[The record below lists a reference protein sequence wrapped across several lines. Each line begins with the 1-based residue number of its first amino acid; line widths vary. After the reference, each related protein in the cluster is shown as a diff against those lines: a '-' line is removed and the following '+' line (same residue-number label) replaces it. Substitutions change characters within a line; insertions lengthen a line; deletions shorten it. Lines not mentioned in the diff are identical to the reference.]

1 MQIAAYVRSFS
12 TWSSLLISGL
22 FCASGC
28 GGSPYHPVQGKV
40 LYQGQPAAG
49 AMVIF
54 HPVTDDSLKAMR
66 PSGQVAEDGTFFLTS
81 EKSGDGAAVGE
92 YHVVVRWMVES
103 NRAANTAPQ
112 AAGLGGPGGGEGGE
126 SRAMMIDKLGNRYS
140 DAKTSGLKASIQSGV
155 NELPAFE
162 LK

>member
-1 MQIAAYVRSFS
+1 MQRAASLRSTT
-12 TWSSLLISGL
+12 TWFCLILSSLIWLP
-22 FCASGC
+22 GC
-28 GGSPYHPVQGKV
+28 GSSLYQPVQGKV
-40 LYQGQPAAG
+40 LYQGEPAVG

-81 EKSGDGAAVGE
+81 EKSGDGASVGE

-103 NRAANTAPQ
+103 NRTANRAPE
-112 AAGLGGPGGGEGGE
+112 AAGLGGPGGEESGE
-126 SRAMMIDKLGNRYS
+126 SRAMMVDKLGNRYS
-140 DAKTSGLKASIQSGV
+140 DPKTSGLRATVRSGV
-155 NELPAFE
+155 NDLPAFE